1 MKEVYSL
8 NKKVMKFIRNKA
20 IHFIVLMIAVAIFS
34 FVLIELSPIDPVNAY
49 LRSASVTPE
58 QRILLEQYWGVHEP
72 LTTKIFNWLTN
83 LLQGNLGTSLIYRIP
98 VSEVILEKF
107 EASLILMA
115 ISWVL
120 SGVLGFALGIVAGK
134 NRGSWIDKIVKV
146 YCYILQSAPPFW
158 IGLLVLIVFAVEL
171 RWFPIGLGV
180 PIGTLESNV
189 TIWQWIARLVL
200 PVLTLSLVG
209 VAPIAMYTR
218 NELIDVL
225 SSDYI
230 LFARARGESGWPL
243 IERQALR
250 NILLPA
256 LTLQFLNFSEL
267 FGGTILVEQVF
278 SYPGIGQTA
287 VAAGLQSDVP
297 LLLSIVLISAI
308 FVYTGNL
315 LADILYYFVDP
326 RIKENENLD
335 KK

>member
-1 MKEVYSL
+1 M
-8 NKKVMKFIRNKA
+8 NKKAIKFIRNKT

-34 FVLIELSPIDPVNAY
+34 FVLIELSPIDPVTAY
-49 LRSASVTPE
+49 LKNVPVSHE
-58 QRILLEQYWGVHEP
+58 QRLMLEQYWGVNQP
-72 LTTKIFNWLTN
+72 MTTKIWDWLCN

-98 VSEVILEKF
+98 VTEVIAEKF
-107 EASLILMA
+107 EASFILMA
-115 ISWVL
+115 ISWVI
-120 SGVLGFALGIVAGK
+120 SGLLGFGLGIVAGK
-134 NRGSWIDKIVKV
+134 NRGSWIDKLIKV
-146 YCYILQSAPPFW
+146 YCYVLQSAPSFW
-158 IGLLVLIVFAVEL
+158 IGLLVMIVFAVYL
-171 RWFPIGLGV
+171 GWFPIGLGV
-180 PIGTLESNV
+180 PIGTIESDV
-189 TIWQWIARLVL
+189 TIWQWLARLVL

-218 NELIDVL
+218 NELVDVL
-225 SSDYI
+225 SSEYI

-308 FVYTGNL
+308 FVFVGNL
-315 LADILYYFVDP
+315 VADILYYFVDP
-326 RIKENENLD
+326 RIRENENFD
-335 KK
+335 KN

>member
-72 LTTKIFNWLTN
+72 LTTKIFNWLMN